1 MHRQSKLP
9 VKLWLVLLGAI
20 LITAGMTSVSLAKT
34 ETLFHGTHNFI
45 ILQATN
51 TTAYFTIDNDCD
63 DIDKNCTVF
72 VRRNI
77 HFDPSG
83 DDGFEDEWKAEI
95 DGGNTGIVGCSMD
108 GTGESGRNRDFELC
122 WEAVERG
129 GNPGLEFTIEWPSIN
144 PDDDFEVTPY
154 CKRGDDV
161 CAAELRVC
169 YNANDCDGNSYGRQS
184 WTEVGELWDEAGS
197 CLYDDDEDE
206 VWECLDEALDDW
218 LDDNMDHDDDYG
230 DLEDEEE
237 EDRGFTLE
245 DYEDDLSSVGR
256 DWATPRRA
264 ENASA
269 RSPRQETSRTPTT
282 VYQPRTSVDT
292 RQSGSRLTGNEYLTV
307 NFTAYLEAK
316 APYQVC
322 NTIIGCVTVATL
334 SNTFWPNTQNL
345 HIVIQDAGVLSCMGG
360 SGWDV
365 GNNHAISFDNTHL
378 IACDARIRTANQV
391 CPAKD
396 TGASGDLFAMWDTG
410 LLKGLLPDSYA
421 HGLRLQVER
430 ARGRTPDCLCTS
442 GFANNNLVVTS
453 GNTAGPRDLSGALQ
467 TTAVCN

>member
-264 ENASA
+264 ENGSA

-307 NFTAYLEAK
+307 NFTAYLEAE

-345 HIVIQDAGVLSCMGG
+345 HIVIQDAGGPELHGRVRLGCGQQSRHFLRQYPPDRLRRPHQNSQSSLSGQGHRCQRRPVLH
-360 SGWDV
+360 V
-365 GNNHAISFDNTHL
+365 GHRSPEGPSPRL
-378 IACDARIRTANQV
+378 V
-391 CPAKD
+391 CPRPAPAGG
-396 TGASGDLFAMWDTG
+396 T
-410 LLKGLLPDSYA
+410 
-421 HGLRLQVER
+421 
-430 ARGRTPDCLCTS
+430 
-442 GFANNNLVVTS
+442 
-453 GNTAGPRDLSGALQ
+453 GPRSDPGLPVHLG
-467 TTAVCN
+467 VR